1 MDDWCLWIYY
11 HYYVKLL
18 TEADPNPDFL
28 AFVREAGK
36 VTKTVS
42 YAEFEDYYE
51 GLSLEIPDDE
61 EYINNLRATWSIWG
75 HSAFFI
81 EGQFLNMSEI
91 LKLLCLSLYIILHIH
106 IILFMVCSV
115 VYCIAQC
122 RVQFKN
128 SGSVRLILLF
138 SKDAL
143 NWSKVTKTFDTH

>member
-11 HYYVKLL
+11 HSYVKLL
-18 TEADPNPDFL
+18 TEADLNPDFL

-75 HSAFFI
+75 HLP
-81 EGQFLNMSEI
+81 FL
-91 LKLLCLSLYIILHIH
+91 
-106 IILFMVCSV
+106 
-115 VYCIAQC
+115 
-122 RVQFKN
+122 
-128 SGSVRLILLF
+128 
-138 SKDAL
+138 
-143 NWSKVTKTFDTH
+143 